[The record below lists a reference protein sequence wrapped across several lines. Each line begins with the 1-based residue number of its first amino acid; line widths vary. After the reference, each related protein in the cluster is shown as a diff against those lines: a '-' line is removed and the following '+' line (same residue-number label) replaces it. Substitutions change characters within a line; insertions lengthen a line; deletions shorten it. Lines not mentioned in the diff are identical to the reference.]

1 MRLRYT
7 QHMLNYSKLRGC
19 TSLIKTPWIM
29 TARFQVWH
37 RIVPTENTR
46 DRGTL
51 PQNLLTRRSAGLI
64 PRFAIEYQCNIVQRQ
79 QSFVFK
85 KDILNPQESPQEKT
99 KKAEKTA
106 ASRLICG
113 CSNRTMVDP
122 LLTVWKANTGIA
134 EETTELFVVRVEP
147 EEAKEVGRSFS
158 ATSLENIGKYH
169 SLRQLWL
176 DFRGFLVDGN

>member
-1 MRLRYT
+1 MGL
-7 QHMLNYSKLRGC
+7 C
-19 TSLIKTPWIM
+19 
-29 TARFQVWH
+29 
-37 RIVPTENTR
+37 
-46 DRGTL
+46 

-79 QSFVFK
+79 QSFVFQ

-99 KKAEKTA
+99 KEAEKTA

-113 CSNRTMVDP
+113 CSNRTMTMVDP

-147 EEAKEVGRSFS
+147 EEATEVGRSFS

-169 SLRQLWL
+169 SLSQLWL
-176 DFRGFLVDGN
+176 VLGVFS